1 MKTVFSP
8 VKSQQIKLCPFPNIN
23 LMLRRSYL
31 AKGGRSSTFAFP
43 QASRKNALKRF
54 HQARAAGCSQ
64 SSTHLG
70 VAFYPCKHISAFL
83 HFFLMYQHLFT
94 QLLIPFH
101 YFRRSVSLSYQ
112 ALVEA
117 SLTTRLSPTPL
128 PFTLATFCY
137 SYVASNNWQQSR
149 EQ

>member
-8 VKSQQIKLCPFPNIN
+8 VKSQQIKLCPFQNIN

-128 PFTLATFCY
+128 PLYSCHFLLFICGQQQLA
-137 SYVASNNWQQSR
+137 AK
-149 EQ
+149 